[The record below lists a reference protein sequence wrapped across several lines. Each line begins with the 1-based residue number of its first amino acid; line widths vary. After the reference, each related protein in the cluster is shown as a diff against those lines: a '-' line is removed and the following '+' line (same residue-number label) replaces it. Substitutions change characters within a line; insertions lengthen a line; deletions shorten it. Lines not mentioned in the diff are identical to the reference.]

1 MDHAHFSQEGNLT
14 QERDLLYAEVIL
26 PLALPLNYT
35 YRIPPHLAGEVV
47 PGKRVAV
54 QFGKSRMYSALV
66 RRVVPEF
73 NSRYAPKE
81 ILEVLDESPI
91 VTETQFRFWEW
102 MSTYYMCTTG
112 EVMTAA
118 LPASFKLSSQTRIVL

>member
-1 MDHAHFSQEGNLT
+1 
-14 QERDLLYAEVIL
+14 
-26 PLALPLNYT
+26 
-35 YRIPPHLAGEVV
+35 IPPHLAGDVV

-66 RRVVPEF
+66 RRITPEF
-73 NSRYAPKE
+73 NARYAPKE
-81 ILEVLDESPI
+81 ILEVLDEDPV

-102 MSTYYMCTTG
+102 MASYYMCTDG

-118 LPASFKLSSQTRIVL
+118 LLASLKLSSQTRIILNQDPGKRETVLSEKESIIPQALEQQ